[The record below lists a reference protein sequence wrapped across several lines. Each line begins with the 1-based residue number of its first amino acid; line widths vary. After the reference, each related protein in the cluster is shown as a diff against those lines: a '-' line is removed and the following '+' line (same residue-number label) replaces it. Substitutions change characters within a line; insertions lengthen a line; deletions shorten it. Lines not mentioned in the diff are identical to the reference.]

1 MAVNEGSYKNLL
13 EENIVSHSE
22 LLTWGEA
29 VRIYTDAGVSVSTF
43 RRRVDER
50 VIKGIPGQK
59 RRDTRYPRDE
69 VLTALSKERKAVKKA
84 LQREAPAGST
94 DWVRDEDLLPLL
106 KLDRERYGEYTVD
119 ISVTQHWWRK
129 NPSMCR
135 ILFNRDNREDIWGA
149 ITIMPMKGE
158 TIFKLLRGN
167 LEERDITPD
176 DLLTFEDGG
185 IYDGYVLSAVISPKH
200 RESFKMLLDSVF
212 DYWCER
218 YPRVQFRR
226 FYTLASSPEGE
237 DMVRK
242 LFFAP
247 RYDLGENAYELDL
260 RRRNPSPLVKKFQ
273 RCIGLEI

>member
-1 MAVNEGSYKNLL
+1 
-13 EENIVSHSE
+13 
-22 LLTWGEA
+22 
-29 VRIYTDAGVSVSTF
+29 
-43 RRRVDER
+43 
-50 VIKGIPGQK
+50 
-59 RRDTRYPRDE
+59 
-69 VLTALSKERKAVKKA
+69 
-84 LQREAPAGST
+84 
-94 DWVRDEDLLPLL
+94 EDLLPLL

-119 ISVTQHWWRK
+119 ISVTQHWWRR

-135 ILFNRDNREDIWGA
+135 ILFNRDSREDIWGA
-149 ITIMPMKGE
+149 ITIMPLKEE
-158 TIFKLLRGN
+158 TIFKLLRGD
-167 LEERDITPD
+167 LEERNITPD
-176 DLLTFEDGG
+176 DILIFEDGG